1 MITAEQRLQLIELYV
16 GYFNRAPEK
25 AGLDYWVG
33 QLQQRLAQGQSE
45 AQALRAIADQF
56 YQAGVQFN
64 LFNPNAPLDDFI
76 RAIYQN
82 VLGRSEVDAQ
92 GLAYWRDKLS
102 SGQTTRGQ
110 FVLDLIQGAK
120 DYVANASANDPYKWV
135 GAYLNNR
142 LLVADVFAQNSANL
156 SGEQAIAQGKAVIA
170 NTVTPE
176 KVQQGQSLL
185 DAYYEAVVGSNLIQR
200 FTNANDTINGTA
212 GNDYL
217 DGGDGSDVIFGQAGD
232 DVLLGGSGNDTIY
245 GGPGA
250 DYIDG
255 GLGADVLYADNDA
268 YSSDASPNIL
278 KGGGGADT
286 LVGGRGNDTL
296 DGGEGDDE
304 IYDERGG
311 DDLIYGGDGA
321 DYIKSDLGRDTIYGG
336 NGDDVI
342 KVDVWVAEVSPDYI
356 DGGAGNDRIEFASG
370 TVLGGDGDDVIRLYQ
385 KGSGTDLIVPGEG
398 SDSVYVAAA
407 APVII
412 NLQESTQA
420 IDRISGSI
428 SKGALVPWI
437 VIQNFAF
444 GVDQLDI
451 GRFDLYEPQ
460 KSYPGYAFSAG
471 FINYQGVLS
480 QSYIQFLDS
489 PATTYL
495 PKASKIVTKDDYG
508 KGFFVVR
515 NAAASAADTVTV
527 SQFLDAYGNNAT
539 YGKSAS
545 HYFLINVGAS
555 DMALYYFK
563 DDTGADNRVV
573 SDELTPIALFVGVRT
588 EQLSE
593 LDIAK
598 SFV

>member
-1 MITAEQRLQLIELYV
+1 MLPELSPAIASATAKLIVNYMAANPTLS
-16 GYFNRAPEK
+16 RADIVATLINAIDALPATDPTYGAVASSFRSKVALAE
-25 AGLDYWVG
+25 AYTGNSTNLNV
-33 QLQQRLAQGQSE
+33 LAQVVGNT
-45 AQALRAIADQF
+45 L
-56 YQAGVQFN
+56 
-64 LFNPNAPLDDFI
+64 
-76 RAIYQN
+76 
-82 VLGRSEVDAQ
+82 
-92 GLAYWRDKLS
+92 
-102 SGQTTRGQ
+102 GQTFTITNSGNN
-110 FVLDLIQGAK
+110 I
-120 DYVANASANDPYKWV
+120 V
-135 GAYLNNR
+135 G
-142 LLVADVFAQNSANL
+142 
-156 SGEQAIAQGKAVIA
+156 
-170 NTVTPE
+170 
-176 KVQQGQSLL
+176 
-185 DAYYEAVVGSNLIQR
+185 
-200 FTNANDTINGTA
+200 TNANDTINGTA

-255 GLGADVLYADNDA
+255 GLGADVLYAENSRH

-296 DGGEGDDE
+296 DGGGGDDE
-304 IYDERGG
+304 IYDEWGG

-321 DYIKSDLGRDTIYGG
+321 DYIVSDLGRDTIYGG

-370 TVLGGDGDDVIRLYQ
+370 TVLGGDGDDIIKLYQ

-412 NLQESTQA
+412 NFQESTQA
-420 IDRISGSI
+420 IDRVSYSI

-515 NAAASAADTVTV
+515 NAAASASDTLTV

-545 HYFLINVGAS
+545 HFFLINVGAS

-563 DDTGADNRVV
+563 DDTGADNQIV

>member
-1 MITAEQRLQLIELYV
+1 MALTANKIAV
-16 GYFNRAPEK
+16 AMFGVAAGGYK
-25 AGLDYWVG
+25 A
-33 QLQQRLAQGQSE
+33 
-45 AQALRAIADQF
+45 
-56 YQAGVQFN
+56 
-64 LFNPNAPLDDFI
+64 
-76 RAIYQN
+76 
-82 VLGRSEVDAQ
+82 
-92 GLAYWRDKLS
+92 K
-102 SGQTTRGQ
+102 
-110 FVLDLIQGAK
+110 
-120 DYVANASANDPYKWV
+120 
-135 GAYLNNR
+135 
-142 LLVADVFAQNSANL
+142 
-156 SGEQAIAQGKAVIA
+156 
-170 NTVTPE
+170 
-176 KVQQGQSLL
+176 L
-185 DAYYEAVVGSNLIQR
+185 DAYIAAHGDAATVDLLLPFSGLNPVLRGQQPIFDNQQFADVLVAKMLPELSPAIASATAKRIVDYMAANPTLSRADIVAALINEIDALPTTDPTYGAVASSFRSKVAKADAYTGNSTDLNVLAQVVGNTLGQT
-200 FTNANDTINGTA
+200 FTITNSGNNVVGTSANDTINGTA
-212 GNDYL
+212 GNDNI
-217 DGGDGSDVIFGQAGD
+217 DGGDGSDRIDGQAGN

-255 GLGADVLYADNDA
+255 GLGADVLDA
-268 YSSDASPNIL
+268 GDGSSNDASPNIL

-286 LVGGRGNDTL
+286 LYGGSGNDTL
-296 DGGEGDDE
+296 DGGGGDDK
-304 IYDERGG
+304 IYDDRGG

-321 DYIKSDLGRDTIYGG
+321 DFIASHRGRDTIYGG

-342 KVDVWVAEVSPDYI
+342 RVDEWIANVSPNYI
-356 DGGAGNDRIEFASG
+356 DGGAGNDSISFASG
-370 TVLGGDGDDVIRLYQ
+370 TVLGGDGDDTIRLYQ

-398 SDSVYVAAA
+398 KDSVSVTVA

-420 IDRISGSI
+420 IDGVSYSI
-428 SKGALVPWI
+428 DKGAPVPLI

-451 GRFDLYEPQ
+451 RRFDLYEPQ
-460 KSYPGYAFSAG
+460 KSYPGYAISAG

-495 PKASKIVTKDDYG
+495 PTASKIVTKDDYG

-539 YGKSAS
+539 YGKGAS
-545 HYFLINVGAS
+545 HYFLINVGTS

-563 DDTGADNRVV
+563 DDTGADNQIV

>member
-1 MITAEQRLQLIELYV
+1 MALTANKIAV
-16 GYFNRAPEK
+16 AMFGVAAGGYK
-25 AGLDYWVG
+25 AD
-33 QLQQRLAQGQSE
+33 
-45 AQALRAIADQF
+45 
-56 YQAGVQFN
+56 
-64 LFNPNAPLDDFI
+64 
-76 RAIYQN
+76 
-82 VLGRSEVDAQ
+82 
-92 GLAYWRDKLS
+92 
-102 SGQTTRGQ
+102 
-110 FVLDLIQGAK
+110 
-120 DYVANASANDPYKWV
+120 
-135 GAYLNNR
+135 
-142 LLVADVFAQNSANL
+142 
-156 SGEQAIAQGKAVIA
+156 
-170 NTVTPE
+170 
-176 KVQQGQSLL
+176 L
-185 DAYYEAVVGSNLIQR
+185 DAYIAAHGDAATVDLLLPVSGLNPVLRGQPIFDNQQFADVLVAKMLPELSPAIASATAKLIVNYMAANPTLSRADIVATLINAIDALPATDPTYGAVASSFRSKVALAEAYTGNSTDLNVLAQVVGNTLGQTFTITNSGNNIVG
-200 FTNANDTINGTA
+200 TNANDTINGTA
-212 GNDYL
+212 GNDNI
-217 DGGDGSDVIFGQAGD
+217 DGGDGSDRIDGQAGD
-232 DVLLGGSGNDTIY
+232 DVLLGGSGNDIIY

-255 GLGADVLYADNDA
+255 GLGADVLYAENSRH
-268 YSSDASPNIL
+268 YSSDASPNVL
-278 KGGGGADT
+278 KGGGGADA

-296 DGGEGDDE
+296 DGGGGDDE
-304 IYDERGG
+304 IYDEWGG

-321 DYIKSDLGRDTIYGG
+321 DYIESDLGRDTIYGG

-342 KVDVWVAEVSPDYI
+342 KVDVWVAGALPDYI

-370 TVLGGDGDDVIRLYQ
+370 TVLGGDGDDTIKLYQ
-385 KGSGTDLIVPGEG
+385 NGSGTDLIVPGEG
-398 SDSVYVAAA
+398 KDSVYVAAA

-420 IDRISGSI
+420 IDLVWYNI

-437 VIQNFAF
+437 IIQNFAF

-460 KSYPGYAFSAG
+460 KSYPYYSYSAG
-471 FINYQGVLS
+471 LIYYQGVLS
-480 QSYIQFLDS
+480 ESYIQFLDS
-489 PATTYL
+489 PSTTYL
-495 PKASKIVTKDDYG
+495 PRASKIVTKDDYG

-515 NAAASAADTVTV
+515 NAAASAADTLTV

-563 DDTGADNRVV
+563 DDTGADNQIV

>member
-1 MITAEQRLQLIELYV
+1 MALTANKIAV
-16 GYFNRAPEK
+16 AMFGVAAGGYK
-25 AGLDYWVG
+25 AD
-33 QLQQRLAQGQSE
+33 
-45 AQALRAIADQF
+45 
-56 YQAGVQFN
+56 
-64 LFNPNAPLDDFI
+64 
-76 RAIYQN
+76 
-82 VLGRSEVDAQ
+82 
-92 GLAYWRDKLS
+92 
-102 SGQTTRGQ
+102 
-110 FVLDLIQGAK
+110 
-120 DYVANASANDPYKWV
+120 
-135 GAYLNNR
+135 
-142 LLVADVFAQNSANL
+142 
-156 SGEQAIAQGKAVIA
+156 
-170 NTVTPE
+170 
-176 KVQQGQSLL
+176 L
-185 DAYYEAVVGSNLIQR
+185 DAYIAAHGDAATVDLLLPVSGLNPVLRGQPIFDNQQFADVLVAKMLPELSPAIASATAKLIVNYMAANPTLSRADIVATLINAIDALPATDPTYGAVASSFRSKVALAEAYTGNSTNLNVLAQVVGNTLGQTFTITNSGNNIVG
-200 FTNANDTINGTA
+200 TNANDTINGTA
-212 GNDYL
+212 GNDNI

-255 GLGADVLYADNDA
+255 GLGADLLYA
-268 YSSDASPNIL
+268 YSPNSRGDTSPNVL

-286 LVGGRGNDTL
+286 LYGGAGNDTL
-296 DGGEGDDE
+296 DGGDGDDV
-304 IYDERGG
+304 IYAQDGG
-311 DDLIYGGDGA
+311 NDLIYGGGGA
-321 DYIKSDLGRDTIYGG
+321 DFIRSWDGGSDTVYGG
-336 NGDDVI
+336 SGDDVI
-342 KVDVWVAEVSPDYI
+342 DVTDVITGWIEVILLPDYI
-356 DGGAGNDRIEFASG
+356 DGGAGNDSIKFSSG
-370 TVLGGDGDDVIRLYQ
+370 TVLGGDGDDRIDLRQ
-385 KGSGTDLIVPGEG
+385 NGSGTDLIVPGEG

-420 IDRISGSI
+420 IDRVSYSI
-428 SKGALVPWI
+428 SKAALVPWI

-451 GRFDLYEPQ
+451 GHFNLYEPQ
-460 KSYPGYAFSAG
+460 KLYPGYAGSAV
-471 FINYQGVLS
+471 FFNYQGVLS
-480 QSYIQFLDS
+480 ESYIQFLDS

-495 PKASKIVTKDDYG
+495 PRASKIVTKDDYG

-563 DDTGADNRVV
+563 DDTGADNQIV